1 MPERDYAGDTLEVG
15 YSGVFDFDQLYKEM
29 YQWFRKNGYNF
40 RELDYKEYKEEGVQ
54 KLSVKWG
61 AKKKL
66 TDYVRSTIEVSL
78 NLDGMHDV
86 VVKNKKKMS
95 GGLNI
100 RINGYLE
107 KDYEDAWTHMKLA
120 KFLREI
126 FDHFFL
132 GSKMKELQG
141 VLLKDL
147 GMFRSTIKSFLNMQK
162 IGK

>member
-1 MPERDYAGDTLEVG
+1 MVEIIPA
-15 YSGVFDFDQLYKEM
+15 
-29 YQWFRKNGYNF
+29 
-40 RELDYKEYKEEGVQ
+40 
-54 KLSVKWG
+54 
-61 AKKKL
+61 
-66 TDYVRSTIEVSL
+66 I
-78 NLDGMHDV
+78 
-86 VVKNKKKMS
+86 
-95 GGLNI
+95 
-100 RINGYLE
+100 LE